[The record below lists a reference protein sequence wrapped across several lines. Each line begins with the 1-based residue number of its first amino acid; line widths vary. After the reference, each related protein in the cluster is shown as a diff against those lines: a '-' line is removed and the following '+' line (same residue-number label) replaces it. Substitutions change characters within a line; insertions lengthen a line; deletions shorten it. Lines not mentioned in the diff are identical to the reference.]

1 MSANLVV
8 RQQTLGAAPSG
19 GVEPPVRPSGLRK
32 YYYSPLRRADPT
44 SVATLWDAP
53 NLIHCASGSP
63 VDLAAVA
70 VLDRF
75 RHGGLPLVGILAPPA
90 GDHHHAISL
99 GRHVVTRT
107 DLSHAGVRA
116 LAGCALD
123 GCHDFHLLVMA

>member
-1 MSANLVV
+1 MSANLVI
-8 RQQTLGAAPSG
+8 RQQTLGAVPPG

-44 SVATLWDAP
+44 SVAKLWAAP
-53 NLIHCASGSP
+53 ELIRCTSGSP
-63 VDLAAVA
+63 VDLAAVT

-99 GRHVVTRT
+99 GSDVVTRLH
-107 DLSHAGVRA
+107 LSHAGVRA
-116 LAGCALD
+116 LTGCALD